1 MENLTNAEF
10 QILLA
15 LASEE
20 RHGYGIMQ
28 EVKAR
33 TGGRVQLGPGTLY
46 SSLKRMLER
55 GWIVETE
62 AKIDPVLNDERRKY
76 YRLTDGG
83 RRAAEN
89 EAQRLAEMVKAARQ
103 VGLLGGEA

>member
-55 GWIVETE
+55 GWIVETD

-76 YRLTDGG
+76 YRLTEGG